1 MVCVQI
7 VKKNIDS
14 IKIEADPKVIL
25 SPYSRQE
32 KAKADTV
39 YYGGV
44 FLWEKSEKLIQ

>member
-1 MVCVQI
+1 M
-7 VKKNIDS
+7 
-14 IKIEADPKVIL
+14 IL

-44 FLWEKSEKLIQ
+44 FLWEKSE

>member
-1 MVCVQI
+1 M
-7 VKKNIDS
+7 
-14 IKIEADPKVIL
+14 IL